1 MHVSYEVI
9 MIDRFFGFSTLSKEA
24 YLFFHES
31 VEAFQDKDPDLF
43 FSLLAELPETLDD
56 GFREK
61 LQNLLPMKKASQRN
75 DLSLFRWKNRSEEYP
90 YKDNETSILRI

>member
-1 MHVSYEVI
+1 

-56 GFREK
+56 GFRKK
-61 LQNLLPMKKASQRN
+61 LQNLLTYEQ
-75 DLSLFRWKNRSEEYP
+75 
-90 YKDNETSILRI
+90 SITTQ